1 MAMLNSTFSRT
12 MQSSSIAC
20 DWLDENSDGNKPFCH
35 KLILPFAIIIAV
47 LSPVAVVGN
56 FLILAAIW
64 NKKFAK
70 TPFHILLSGLALTD
84 LCTGLIAQPLF
95 AAVNLMYIVGKD
107 YDSFTLIVDTIGV
120 SSAIYFVATTLLLTT
135 LMSIERWLFMS
146 RRPSVT
152 SRRGCLTVITVL
164 IAPIPT
170 VVLRILAND
179 KHSYGNSM
187 RVTIIATMFACY
199 LTTSFAYFK
208 VYRIIRNHQQQVQ
221 ANEASQ
227 NYAQQAINLAKYKTS
242 VTTMLFIIALLSFC
256 FIPFVV
262 SSAVI
267 VSLDQMGSEIYIA
280 DSVSTILVFLS
291 SSLNPGLYLWRM
303 KDIRRGVKQLLC
315 RGT

>member
-1 MAMLNSTFSRT
+1 MLNSTISYT
-12 MQSSSIAC
+12 IQSSSIAC
-20 DWLDENSDGNKPFCH
+20 DWLDENINGSKPFCH
-35 KLILPFAIIIAV
+35 KLILPFAIIIAI
-47 LSPVAVVGN
+47 LSPVAVIGN
-56 FLILAAIW
+56 LMILAVIW
-64 NKKFAK
+64 KKTFAK
-70 TPFHILLSGLALTD
+70 TPFHILLSGLAFTD

-95 AAVNLMYIVGKD
+95 ATVNLMYIVGKD
-107 YDSFTLIVDTIGV
+107 YDSFTVIVDTIGV
-120 SSAIYFVATTLLLTT
+120 SSAIYFVAATVLLTT
-135 LMSIERWLFMS
+135 LMSIERWLYMS
-146 RRPSVT
+146 GRSSVT
-152 SRRGCLTVITVL
+152 WHRGCLTVITVL

-179 KHSYGNSM
+179 KNSYGNSM
-187 RVTIIATMFACY
+187 RVTIIATIFACY

-227 NYAQQAINLAKYKTS
+227 NYAQQTINLAKYKKS
-242 VTTMLFIIALLSFC
+242 VTTMLLIIALLSFC

-280 DSVSTILVFLS
+280 DSVSTILVFL
-291 SSLNPGLYLWRM
+291 GLWRM

>member
-1 MAMLNSTFSRT
+1 MLNSTISYT
-12 MQSSSIAC
+12 IQSSSIAC
-20 DWLDENSDGNKPFCH
+20 DWLDENSNGSKPFCH
-35 KLILPFAIIIAV
+35 KLILPFAIIIAI
-47 LSPVAVVGN
+47 LSPVAVIGN
-56 FLILAAIW
+56 LMILAVIW
-64 NKKFAK
+64 KKTFAK
-70 TPFHILLSGLALTD
+70 TPFHILLSGLAFTD

-95 AAVNLMYIVGKD
+95 ATVNLMYIVGKD
-107 YDSFTLIVDTIGV
+107 YDSFTVIVDTIGV
-120 SSAIYFVATTLLLTT
+120 SSAIYFVAATVLLTT
-135 LMSIERWLFMS
+135 LMSIERWLYMS
-146 RRPSVT
+146 GRSSVT
-152 SRRGCLTVITVL
+152 WHRGCLTVITVL

-179 KHSYGNSM
+179 KNSYGNSM
-187 RVTIIATMFACY
+187 RVTIIATIFACY

-227 NYAQQAINLAKYKTS
+227 NYAQQTINLAKYKKS
-242 VTTMLFIIALLSFC
+242 VTTMLLIIALLSFC

-280 DSVSTILVFLS
+280 DSVSTILVFL
-291 SSLNPGLYLWRM
+291 GLWRM